1 MQALTCCDAE
11 FMSTRTTAGQFQGE
25 FKGSMECYM
34 RGFDLAPELT
44 AYCHNT
50 PQNSEHTSGAME
62 RYTLVRFAGHWRK
75 CHRRVKKGERCPSYV
90 HILL

>member
-50 PQNSEHTSGAME
+50 PQNSEHTSGAD
-62 RYTLVRFAGHWRK
+62 GGS
-75 CHRRVKKGERCPSYV
+75 KGKHSAPEAQ
-90 HILL
+90 ILP